1 MNTDKESKHVPIEDA
16 LQNEVNT
23 LQARIDE
30 LDSEVSEEYMLRVM
44 WEERHD
50 TLRQSISDAVGEIEI
65 VWFVGLSP
73 VGIFN
78 LDEAYETAAGNC
90 LDILRKHGLV
100 KE

>member
-1 MNTDKESKHVPIEDA
+1 MSELKACPFCGKPPAVSYNGYPHCPIPGVGAHAGGMKKEEWNTRPIEDA

-50 TLRQSISDAVGEIEI
+50 TLRQSISDAEG
-65 VWFVGLSP
+65 
-73 VGIFN
+73 
-78 LDEAYETAAGNC
+78 
-90 LDILRKHGLV
+90 
-100 KE
+100 